1 MKQNSDIFSF
11 INKLFS
17 KEYYTAYITFLLA
30 FVSLC
35 LFSFF
40 AWFLLDLK
48 YFPAHED
55 ETIYYKIADLFSK
68 TQSVVAPTFF
78 DDKVSIIFQA
88 NWYGIFYN
96 LFYGSIAYLFGFNS
110 TYFIFV
116 NLICLAVSIFI
127 LNKINTSRFQKI
139 NMIVFLL
146 MFNMVFTYTFTY
158 FPELLN
164 VLLGTVLSFFIIRM
178 YEHRDSEKLS
188 ASIRIYVILCF
199 LFCFVRLTWIFWLLA
214 ILPYAK
220 NKKDFSIKIA
230 LVFVLTALAFLYSKY
245 FCAPAF
251 VGLGREVTNLTT
263 GSNIINLLV
272 NSFMQFFQNLTK
284 LVFSFKSYGIRAP
297 LIWNISKYI
306 TLIAMAYY
314 LYLLVKSKNK
324 LIASGLLV
332 SAFTYAIMLVMYVP
346 EYPYF
351 MKITTSVF
359 ILNFIIAV
367 YLNEIKLKWFY
378 LISLGICFPLTI
390 YTSYNTVKERKK
402 SYTDMVGRYNAEV
415 QEIKSIIN
423 FIDPKKKISTVQ
435 LSPNTFFTDKFP
447 AAIFYAALP
456 VAGTGNNPI
465 RYSLS
470 MESRAGYNEQKFP
483 VYANLKMDYI
493 LSKSPINNRF
503 DIKLLHTNN
512 LFYFY
517 EITSSIK

>member
-1 MKQNSDIFSF
+1 MKQNSSVFSF

-17 KEYYTAYITFLLA
+17 KAYYTAYLTFLLA
-30 FVSLC
+30 FASLC
-35 LFSFF
+35 FFSFF
-40 AWFLLDLK
+40 AWFLFDLN

-68 TQSVVAPTFF
+68 TQSVIAPIFF

-96 LFYGSIAYLFGFNS
+96 LFYGLIAYVFGINS

-116 NLICLAVSIFI
+116 NIICLVLSIFI
-127 LNKINTSRFQKI
+127 LTKINTSKFQKL

-146 MFNMVFTYTFTY
+146 MFNMVFVFTFTY

-164 VLLGTVLSFFIIRM
+164 IMLGTVLSFFIIKI
-178 YEHRDSEKLS
+178 YEYNDSEKLNS
-188 ASIRIYVILCF
+188 YILLYISLCF
-199 LFCFVRLTWIFWLLA
+199 LFCFVRLTWIFWLVA

-220 NKKDFSIKIA
+220 NKIDFSAKVAFIF
-230 LVFVLTALAFLYSKY
+230 LLTTIAFLYSKY

-251 VGLGREVTNLTT
+251 VGLGRELTNLTT
-263 GSNIINLLV
+263 GSNIVNLLL
-272 NSFMQFFQNLTK
+272 NSFMQFFHNLTK
-284 LVFSFKSYGIRAP
+284 LVFSFESYGIRAP

-314 LYLLVKSKNK
+314 LFEAVKIKNK
-324 LIASGLLV
+324 LIASVLLISV
-332 SAFTYAIMLVMYVP
+332 TTYTIMLVMYVP

-367 YLNEIKLKWFY
+367 YLNEVKLKWFY
-378 LISLGICFPLTI
+378 LLSLGICFPLTI

-402 SYTDMVGRYNAEV
+402 SHSDLVGRYSVEV
-415 QEIKSIIN
+415 QEIKSIVN
-423 FIDPKKKISTVQ
+423 FIDPKKKVSTVQ
-435 LSPNTFFTDKFP
+435 LSPNEFFIDKFP

-456 VAGTGNNPI
+456 VASTGNNPI

-470 MESRAGYNEQKFP
+470 MESKGVSAKKKLPLYSNFKI
-483 VYANLKMDYI
+483 DYI
-493 LSKSPINNRF
+493 LSKLPINNRF